1 MHLGGLDM
9 GLTKCILGHYLEL
22 CSNKNT
28 DLVYGIDDVRG
39 VNNLKQLMTTKADL
53 NGRDLSKFQI
63 VNPGEFVFN
72 HRTSRNGSKF
82 SIAYND
88 GDKPIICTEDYV
100 VFKIRDDCK
109 KILSARWLYMF
120 FNRPEFD
127 RFVITNSWGSS
138 TEFYNWEDIQAIG
151 LELPPL
157 LIQRKYANVYNAM
170 LENQKSYERGLDDL
184 RLICDGHFDKVKKE
198 RTISLGEIIEKV
210 DRRNIGGTYRE
221 NDVRGITNK
230 KQFEDTKADLLGTD
244 LSKFIVVQKNE
255 FAYNSRTDG
264 RDMLVLALNR
274 DEKPVIVTWNYNA
287 FKIKNLFG
295 KKVNPE
301 YLYAYFKRSEF
312 DRRVRF
318 DSWGSSQEL
327 LSWES
332 LCNIKIPF
340 PDIRVQNSIAEINSV
355 YVERKVI
362 NEKLKAQIKDVCPIL
377 IKGSIEEATKVKE
390 A

>member
-1 MHLGGLDM
+1 M

-109 KILSARWLYMF
+109 KILNARWLYMF

-151 LELPPL
+151 LELPSL

-184 RLICDGHFDKVKKE
+184 KLVCDAYIENLRKYMPCEGIGKYITQKSDKNNEKTIDFVMGLSTKKE
-198 RTISLGEIIEKV
+198 F
-210 DRRNIGGTYRE
+210 RE
-221 NDVRGITNK
+221 A
-230 KQFEDTKADLLGTD
+230 Q
-244 LSKFIVVQKNE
+244 
-255 FAYNSRTDG
+255 SR
-264 RDMLVLALNR
+264 VNR
-274 DEKPVIVTWNYNA
+274 DELGKYKIVNPGDFAFVPTTDTWKVLA
-287 FKIKNLFG
+287 FALNTFQKDLVVSPIYEVFSVDTDFLI
-295 KKVNPE
+295 PE
-301 YLYAYFKRSEF
+301 YLAMWLSRQEF
-312 DRRVRF
+312 DRYARF
-318 DSWGSSQEL
+318 HSWGSARENFSYEDMKNVQIPIPSIENQK
-327 LSWES
+327 SIV
-332 LCNIKIPF
+332 NIFKAYKE
-340 PDIRVQNSIAEINSV
+340 RIA
-355 YVERKVI
+355 I
-362 NEKLKAQIKDVCPIL
+362 NEKLKAQIKDICPIL
-377 IKGSIEEATKVKE
+377 IKGSIEEARKAKE